1 MYRSTRW
8 LAAAFIALLVPATA
22 SAQINFQKTGYYLGL
37 GDSVAAGEGAMPVTN
52 GYVYR
57 LYEGG
62 TFGAK
67 QDMDFANAAIR
78 GGRTWEFRDAQVAE
92 VLCAAS
98 ALRPTVVTIT
108 VGANDF
114 LRGDTNIFGIAS
126 RVVEGINRLLNN
138 GTAYAST
145 PVVDPASGAVCP
157 PLSNVTIL
165 VSNYYS
171 IPHPVPQVDAM
182 LDSALSGFDMALRFL
197 VPQVHVP
204 SGSRLAL
211 VDLYHP
217 SLDREGLVL
226 IERRLGFTSPFD
238 FEVHPTNAGHAF
250 IAAQFAEAWLKI
262 Q

>member
-8 LAAAFIALLVPATA
+8 FAAALTALLVPATA

-37 GDSVAAGEGAMPVTN
+37 GDSVAAGEGAMPVTT

-57 LYEGG
+57 LYDEGV
-62 TFGAK
+62 FGAK
-67 QDMDFANAAIR
+67 QDTDFANAGIR

-92 VLCAAS
+92 VLCAAP

-138 GTAYAST
+138 GTAYVST
-145 PVVDPASGAVCP
+145 PVLDPASGAVCP

-171 IPHPVPQVDAM
+171 IPHPVPQVAAL

-226 IERRLGFTSPFD
+226 VERRLGFTGPMD

-250 IAAQFAEAWLKI
+250 IAAQFAAAWQKL